1 MRILI
6 ASLLLVCS
14 INIFAK
20 GNQAV
25 QQEVLTPLQIGK
37 MFIDEN
43 SKGLF
48 NIVIKEEKISTCVDE
63 YIKKQNK
70 SYAKM
75 AQDNLYNLIH
85 NFDNILSKIYGKKG
99 IPDDMPYEEKLE
111 LLANVQCEAYYK
123 MGVLK

>member
-20 GNQAV
+20 GTAV
-25 QQEVLTPLQIGK
+25 IQEMFTPIQIGK
-37 MFIDEN
+37 MSADDN
-43 SKGLF
+43 SKALF
-48 NIVIKEEKISTCVDE
+48 NVVQKEEKVLQCVEE

-75 AQDNLYNLIH
+75 AQGNLYNLIH
-85 NFDNILSKIYGKKG
+85 NFDAILLKIYGKKE

-111 LLANVQCEAYYK
+111 LLAKVQCDAYYK
-123 MGVLK
+123 LGVLK

>member
-20 GNQAV
+20 GNQV
-25 QQEVLTPLQIGK
+25 TQEVLTPVQIGK
-37 MFIDEN
+37 MFIVDN

-48 NIVIKEEKISTCVDE
+48 NIVLKEEKISQCVTD
-63 YIKKQNK
+63 YIRKQNK
-70 SYAKM
+70 TYAKM

-85 NFDNILSKIYGKKG
+85 NFDAILSKIYGKKE
-99 IPDDMPYEEKLE
+99 IPDNMPYEDKLE
-111 LLANVQCEAYYK
+111 LLAKVQCEAYYK
-123 MGVLK
+123 MGVIK

>member
-20 GNQAV
+20 GTQVA
-25 QQEVLTPLQIGK
+25 QEVLTPIQIGK
-37 MFIDEN
+37 MFINDN

-48 NIVIKEEKISTCVDE
+48 NIVLKEEKISNCVDE
-63 YIKKQNK
+63 YIKKQNR

-85 NFDNILSKIYGKKG
+85 NFDNILSKIYGKKV